1 MRRIVVYVLIC
12 AVGLF
17 LNAAAAAA
25 ETAYLTD
32 VIRYSVRSGPANDQK
47 SLGLVESGQMVDI
60 VKPGDEWTLIRTTSG
75 IEGYVLSRYLTSEQ
89 PAKFRIDQIQEKNKT
104 LTAQAAGLVEENNR
118 LKADNQKLMET
129 ASAGQREL
137 AALRNEFE
145 AFKKDAA
152 EVTELKARYSR
163 LEAELAQKQEKI
175 TQLENPTND
184 ILNPANLYW
193 FLAGAGVLLVGFL
206 TGFSVKRQR
215 RWSSLG

>member
-1 MRRIVVYVLIC
+1 MRRAVLYMLIC
-12 AVGLF
+12 EVGLL
-17 LNAAAAAA
+17 LNIAAAAA
-25 ETAYLTD
+25 EKAYLTD
-32 VIRYSVRSGPANDQK
+32 VIRFSVRSGPANDQN

-60 VKPGDEWTLIRTTSG
+60 VKPGGEWTLIRTTSG
-75 IEGYVLSRYLTSEQ
+75 IEGYVLSRFLTSDQ
-89 PAKFRIDQIQEKNKT
+89 PAKFRIDQLQEKNKT

-118 LKADNQKLMET
+118 LKGYNQKLTET
-129 ASAGQREL
+129 ASAGQGEL

-152 EVTELKARYSR
+152 GVSELKARYTQ

-175 TQLENPTND
+175 TQLENQADD
-184 ILNPANLYW
+184 ILNPVNLYW